1 MQTLSRD
8 FINSSLSSCKHVST
22 SRIES
27 WEGVEID
34 SRKQPKNKVFF
45 AIQGTR
51 FDGHDFLSSAL
62 DQGAKAFVVS
72 DLEKARFLLKE
83 KHVNLFLVPD
93 TLKALTELAKA
104 WRKKL
109 ELKVLAITG
118 SSGKTSVSSFTKTLL
133 ADLSPFASPNSY
145 NNAIG
150 LSLSLLRVHKKG
162 AVLIQELGTN
172 TPGEIAFLTDLCQPD
187 LSVVNMVGASHLEGL
202 KSLEGIAQEKKH
214 IYTNSPQ
221 AVWVFNKDNPWTQ
234 SMAEEFYKQRGESS
248 LKKKQT
254 LRSLSSTKKK
264 QTLWSLSST
273 KKKQTLW
280 SFSSTKTNVD
290 VSFKIKQQDKEGLRI
305 EGQIAGFPSTAQ
317 VPLFGKES
325 VENLMCAST
334 IALAMGVSPERIWE
348 KLPECRS
355 PKGRQQIFF
364 LKEKAISICFDAY
377 NANPSSMDFFLRMCE
392 TSALGTHR
400 FLILGDMKELGVQ
413 SENYHKKLAS
423 HKIILDSRVLFF
435 IGEKADLIEKE
446 LQKNQYQGIFKAFKA
461 YHKELHLSVKKEW
474 KKKDFIGLKASRSL
488 ALERLFFDLTG
499 VDIF

>member
-1 MQTLSRD
+1 MVSSYESGKTKRMNSLSRD
-8 FINSSLSSCKHVST
+8 FINSSLSSCQNVLASKT
-22 SRIES
+22 EA

-62 DQGAKAFVVS
+62 DKGAKAFVVS
-72 DLEKARFLLKE
+72 DLKKAQFLLKE
-83 KHVNLFLVPD
+83 KHVSLFLVPD

-109 ELKVLAITG
+109 QLKVIAITG
-118 SSGKTSVSSFTKTLL
+118 SSGKTSVCSFTKTLL

-172 TPGEIAFLTDLCQPD
+172 HPGEIAFLTNLCQPD
-187 LSVVNMVGASHLEGL
+187 LSVVTMVGASHLEGL
-202 KSLEGIAQEKKH
+202 KSMEGIAQEKKQ

-221 AVWVFNKDNPWTQ
+221 AIWIFNQDNPWTQ
-234 SMAEEFYKQRGESS
+234 SMAEEFYKQRGGESS
-248 LKKKQT
+248 VKKKQT
-254 LRSLSSTKKK
+254 LL
-264 QTLWSLSST
+264 
-273 KKKQTLW
+273 
-280 SFSSTKTNVD
+280 SFSSTKTNGD
-290 VSFKIKQQDKEGLRI
+290 VRFKIKQQDKEGLRI
-305 EGQIAGFPSTAQ
+305 EGQIAGVPSTAQ

-334 IALAMGVSPERIWE
+334 IALALGVSPERIWE
-348 KLPECRS
+348 KLPECRR
-355 PKGRQQIFF
+355 PKGRQQTFF

-377 NANPSSMDFFLRMCE
+377 NANPSSMEFFLRMCE
-392 TSALGTHR
+392 TSALGKHR
-400 FLILGDMKELGVQ
+400 FLILGDMKELGDL
-413 SENYHKKLAS
+413 SENYHKQLAS
-423 HKIILDSRVLFF
+423 HHIILGSRVLFF
-435 IGEKADLIEKE
+435 IGEKAELIEKE
-446 LQKNQYQGIFKAFKA
+446 LKKNHYQGIFKAFKS
-461 YHKELHLSVKKEW
+461 YHRELHLCVKKEW

-499 VDIF
+499 ENIF